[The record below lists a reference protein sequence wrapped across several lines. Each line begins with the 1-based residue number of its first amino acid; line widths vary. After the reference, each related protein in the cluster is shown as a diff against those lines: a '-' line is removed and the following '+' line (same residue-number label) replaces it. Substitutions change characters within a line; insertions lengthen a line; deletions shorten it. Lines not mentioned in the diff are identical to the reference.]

1 MSSEFLPATLQQA
14 VPRLQEAARSGDP
27 AAVQRII
34 DWGYQQIALEY
45 QPDPILRPHHYALK
59 WQAERAWAEQIRT
72 LGKQMRTSTTQ
83 RAAEAWDYAEAR
95 KIEQQRWRDTEGRRQ
110 EAEQFN
116 SDLRINE
123 HVQVAGFNSSLRIQ
137 EMEAVARL
145 AGQTQAGQAPDE
157 DPLQLIRRINDEIT
171 RIEENPS
178 LSYEQ
183 KHRAT
188 QTLRDS
194 IPSLMQRALGTPRR
208 G

>member
-1 MSSEFLPATLQQA
+1 MSSEYLPATLQHA
-14 VPRLQEAARSGDP
+14 VPRLQEAARTGDP
-27 AAVQRII
+27 SVVQRII

-45 QPDPILRPHHYALK
+45 QPDPIFRPHHYMLK
-59 WQAERAWAEQIRT
+59 WQAERAWAEQIRA
-72 LGKQMRTSTTQ
+72 LGKQMRASTTQ
-83 RAAEAWDYAEAR
+83 RAAEAWDYAHAR
-95 KIEQQRWRDTEGRRQ
+95 QIEQQRWRDTEVRRQ

-116 SDLRINE
+116 SDLRVDE
-123 HVQVAGFNSSLRIQ
+123 HRQIAGYTSDLRIR
-137 EMEAVARL
+137 EMEAAARL
-145 AGQTQAGQAPDE
+145 SGKTQEPGE

-194 IPSLMQRALGTPRR
+194 IPSLMQQALQPRR